1 MVLVALILAAGRGTR
16 MRSALPKVL
25 HTVGGQPMVAR
36 VLTQAHG
43 AGVRHFVLVVPS
55 GNDGAAVRRA
65 AYTWRS
71 RLPFTTNDNEPRL
84 YFAEQR
90 ETLGT
95 AHAVRAATEALDR
108 IGATRVVVLCGD
120 VPLLRSSTLLSL
132 IAATDAEP
140 DMDAALLG
148 VEVDE
153 PHGFGRLVQEPRGVH
168 IVEERDCTDAQR
180 AIRRVNAG
188 VYVFGWHALRAVL
201 PRIACNNAQREYYLT
216 DAIGMLSRVV
226 VVDHDRQCAHECMGV
241 NTREQLIEA
250 NRRWDE
256 YAAYI

>member
-1 MVLVALILAAGRGTR
+1 MVVAAVILAAGRGTR

-36 VLTQAHG
+36 VLTQAHD
-43 AGVRHFVLVVPS
+43 AGVRYFVMVVPG

-90 ETLGT
+90 QTLGT

-108 IGATRVVVLCGD
+108 IGADRVVVLCGD
-120 VPLLRSSTLLSL
+120 VPLLRSSAILALL
-132 IAATDAEP
+132 AAASAESRGV
-140 DMDAALLG
+140 DAALLG

-153 PHGFGRLVQEPRGVH
+153 PHGLGRLVQEPRGVH
-168 IVEERDCTDAQR
+168 IVEERDCTEAQR

-188 VYVFGWHALRAVL
+188 VYVFAWPALRTVL

-216 DAIGMLSRVV
+216 DAVGMLSRVV
-226 VVDHDRQCAHECMGV
+226 VVDHDCQRAYECMGV

-256 YAAYI
+256 RAV